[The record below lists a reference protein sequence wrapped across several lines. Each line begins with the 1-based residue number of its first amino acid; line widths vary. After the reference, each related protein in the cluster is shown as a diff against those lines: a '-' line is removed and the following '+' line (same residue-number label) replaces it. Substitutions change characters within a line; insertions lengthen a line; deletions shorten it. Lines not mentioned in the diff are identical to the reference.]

1 MKSWPEQSMPTHLE
15 HDLKFNSWR
24 AHSEGP
30 QACWHAWTFRQH
42 ASWKHVNPFHSLAA
56 CSRGSSAP
64 LRAQARL
71 EEAKTKVLREF
82 GFSSKSWGLAGVLLR
97 TGHKALLHDIIPGK
111 FNKLPLTCFL
121 DACTQ
126 VLLLG
131 RIEVLHLSLKSCAIR
146 FHLHSNK
153 ATHIWSWSCSWK
165 NNW

>member
-1 MKSWPEQSMPTHLE
+1 MPTHLE

-56 CSRGSSAP
+56 CSRGSFAP

-71 EEAKTKVLREF
+71 EEAKTKVLRGF

-97 TGHKALLHDIIPGK
+97 TGHKALLHDIVPGK
-111 FNKLPLTCFL
+111 LNQWPLTFFL

-131 RIEVLHLSLKSCAIR
+131 RIQVLHLSLKSCAIR
-146 FHLHSNK
+146 FHLQPK
-153 ATHIWSWSCSWK
+153 KLHISDHACAHEK
-165 NNW
+165 NEKTIGS